1 MKTIV
6 LLSCVKKKK
15 NYRCEARE
23 LYDSTLFKYSLQYAE
38 KLCPDRIFILSA
50 LHGVLELD
58 KFIEPYNVTLKNMRT
73 AEKREWAQK
82 VIQQLQEKGVD
93 LCKDNFVFLAGEEY
107 RKYLLPHIRHYEV
120 PLQGLKLGPRLA
132 YLRRLANE

>member
-15 NYRCEARE
+15 NCSCKARE

-38 KLCPDRIFILSA
+38 KLGPDKIFILSA
-50 LHGVLELD
+50 LHGVLELNQY
-58 KFIEPYNVTLKNMRT
+58 IEPYNVTLKNMRT
-73 AEKREWAQK
+73 AEKRNWAQK
-82 VIQQLQEKGVD
+82 AIQQLQEKGVD
-93 LCKDNFVFLAGEEY
+93 LCKDNIVFLAGEEY

-132 YLRRLANE
+132 YLKRLANE